1 MHIREGLNDAL
12 KEIINIGV
20 GKAAG
25 TLNDLLNKHILLEVP
40 DVHLIS
46 LDEMDHTF
54 RSIYKSTVSA
64 VRLKFQGPISGLSS
78 LVFPPESAAKLVDML
93 VGEVPIS
100 DDLDAIKVGALSE
113 VGNIILNAVMASF
126 GDMLDARLTYSI
138 PVYMEGKISSVINED
153 AEGPTPVISA
163 TAKFTVEE
171 HQIFGEIILLLEIGA
186 FDVLSA
192 AVMKK
197 LEK

>member
-1 MHIREGLNDAL
+1 MHIKEGLKDAL

-25 TLNDLLNKHILLEVP
+25 TLNDLLNKHIVLEVP
-40 DVHLIS
+40 NVNFIS
-46 LDEMDHTF
+46 LEEMDHTF
-54 RSIYKSTVSA
+54 GAIHTLTVSA
-64 VRLKFQGPISGLSS
+64 VRLKFRGSICGLSS

-93 VGEVPIS
+93 VGEVPIT

-126 GDMLDARLTYSI
+126 GDLLDTRLIFSI
-138 PVYMEGKISSVINED
+138 PVYVEGKISSVFNE
-153 AEGPTPVISA
+153 EVKCPTPVISA

-171 HQIFGEIILLLEIGA
+171 HQIYGEIILLLEIGA
-186 FDVLSA
+186 FDVLST
-192 AVMKK
+192 AVIKK
-197 LEK
+197 LEI